1 MTLTNQETDYL
12 LNLLTNQML
21 NLLSRVTRW
30 QTHSLSQSQYD
41 QQVAE
46 TLQPELTL
54 LSTLTEKL
62 GPQASDTAQLGAIQ
76 VGLAKLQ
83 TATTY
88 QLTTEQL
95 AQANERRLHRHFRD

>member
-62 GPQASDTAQLGAIQ
+62 GPQASDNAQLGAIQ

-83 TATTY
+83 AATTY